1 MDTRPKMRWLL
12 TLLSSGIALLLLN
25 GCSTPHKP
33 SSVNYGKNVQITP
46 SNPLRRGA
54 HENLCEI
61 FRDNPVWYRDAH
73 HSQRRWGTPIAVK
86 FAFIYQES
94 RFVANASPKTSTTI
108 FSNKTSSAF
117 GYAQALDG
125 TWGDYVKSTG
135 NHQAHRSNMRDALDF
150 IGWYNNNANRRIG
163 LQGNQVRELYLAYH
177 EGITGYSMGT
187 FNKKTWLLTVAEQ
200 VQERAIRYDQQLRSC
215 NNEIVALL
223 KSNGHML

>member
-1 MDTRPKMRWLL
+1 MTRLKTLRWTIQLMAPLL
-12 TLLSSGIALLLLN
+12 AMLVLN
-25 GCSTPHKP
+25 GCSAPQKA
-33 SSVNYGKNVQITP
+33 SSVGYGKHVQITP

-61 FRDNPVWYRDAH
+61 FRDNPVWYRDALQ
-73 HSQRRWGTPIAVK
+73 SQRRWGTPVAVK

-94 RFVANASPKTSTTI
+94 RFVANASPKSSTTI
-108 FSNKTSSAF
+108 FSNKNTSAF

-125 TWGDYVKSTG
+125 TWGDYVRSTG
-135 NHQAHRSNMRDALDF
+135 NTQAHRSNMHDALDF
-150 IGWYNNNANRRIG
+150 IGWYNNNANKRIG

-187 FNKKTWLLTVAEQ
+187 HANKTWLQTVADQ

-223 KSNGHML
+223 KSNQLL